1 MNEEIKS
8 NYYAIIPAV
17 VRYDNE
23 LTDKA
28 KLLYGE
34 ITCLSSKEGYC
45 FATNNYFAKLYRCT
59 TRAIQKTISKLQE
72 RGYIKIVIENNFE
85 RKIFLTDALGY
96 EKKFIGGYEKFFM
109 GGYEKNFTNNN
120 INNNSININIDDDYL
135 FYLIINSSSKISHD
149 FYKILNNLEL
159 IYTEEMLA
167 VMQTDKKQMLKNII
181 YVLYDL
187 YNSNFDFLLSKIS
200 RESLFNLYII
210 SLEHSPNDIL
220 NYYKRSIINKYTDIS
235 T

>member
-59 TRAIQKTISKLQE
+59 TRAIQNTISKLQE
-72 RGYIKIVIENNFE
+72 RGYIRVVIENNFE
-85 RKIFLTDALGY
+85 RKIYLTDALGY
-96 EKKFIGGYEKFFM
+96 EKNFVGGYEKIFM

-120 INNNSININIDDDYL
+120 INNIDDDYL
-135 FYLIINSSSKISHD
+135 FYLIINRSSKISNS
-149 FYKILNNLEL
+149 FYKILDRLEL
-159 IYTEEMLA
+159 IYTEEILA
-167 VMQTDKKQMLKNII
+167 IMQKENKQMLKNII

-187 YNSNFDFLLSKIS
+187 YNSKFDFLLPKVS
-200 RESLFNLYII
+200 RESLLNLYRI
-210 SLEHSPNDIL
+210 SEEHSPNDIL
-220 NYYKRSIINKYTDIS
+220 NYYKRSIINKYTNES

>member
-1 MNEEIKS
+1 MVNDEIKS

-59 TRAIQKTISKLQE
+59 TRSIQNTISKLQE
-72 RGYIKIVIENNFE
+72 RGYIRVVIENNFE
-85 RKIFLTDALGY
+85 RKIFITDALGY
-96 EKKFIGGYEKFFM
+96 EKNFVGGYEKIFM

-120 INNNSININIDDDYL
+120 IKSNIDDDYL
-135 FYLIINSSSKISHD
+135 FYLIINNSSKIPSG
-149 FYKILNNLEL
+149 FYKILDRLEL
-159 IYTEEMLA
+159 IYTEEILA
-167 VMQTDKKQMLKNII
+167 VMQKENKQMLKNII

-187 YNSNFDFLLSKIS
+187 YNSKFDFLLPKVS
-200 RESLFNLYII
+200 RESLLNLYIL
-210 SLEHSPNDIL
+210 SQEHSPNDIL
-220 NYYKRSIINKYTDIS
+220 NYYKRSIINKYTNES

>member
-34 ITCLSSKEGYC
+34 ITCLSNKEGYC
-45 FATNNYFAKLYRCT
+45 FATNNYFANLYHCT
-59 TRAIQKTISKLQE
+59 PRAIQNTISKLQE
-72 RGYIKIVIENNFE
+72 RGYIRVVIENNFE
-85 RKIFLTDALGY
+85 RKIYLTDAL
-96 EKKFIGGYEKFFM
+96 
-109 GGYEKNFTNNN
+109 GYEKNFTNNN
-120 INNNSININIDDDYL
+120 IKVNIDDDYL
-135 FYLIINSSSKISHD
+135 FYLIINNSSKISYD
-149 FYKILNNLEL
+149 FYKLLNRLEL
-159 IYTEEMLA
+159 IYTEELLA
-167 VMQTDKKQMLKNII
+167 IMQNENKQMLKNII

-187 YNSNFDFLLSKIS
+187 YNSKFDFLLPKVS
-200 RESLFNLYII
+200 RESLLNLYLI
-210 SLEHSPNDIL
+210 SQEHSPNDIL
-220 NYYKRSIINKYTDIS
+220 NYYKRSIINKYTDKS

>member
-34 ITCLSSKEGYC
+34 ITCLSTKEGYC
-45 FATNNYFAKLYRCT
+45 FATNNYFAKLYHCT
-59 TRAIQKTISKLQE
+59 TRAIQNTISKLQE
-72 RGYIKIVIENNFE
+72 RGYIRVVVENNFE
-85 RKIFLTDALGY
+85 RKIYLTDAIGY
-96 EKKFIGGYEKFFM
+96 EKNFVGGYEKFFV
-109 GGYEKNFTNNN
+109 GGYEKKFTNNN
-120 INNNSININIDDDYL
+120 IKSNIDDDYL
-135 FYLIINSSSKISHD
+135 FYLIINNSSKISSD
-149 FYKILNNLEL
+149 FYKILNRLEL
-159 IYTEEMLA
+159 IYTEEILA
-167 VMQTDKKQMLKNII
+167 IMQKDNKQMLKNII

-187 YNSNFDFLLSKIS
+187 YNSKFNFLLTKVS
-200 RESLFNLYII
+200 RESLLNLYII
-210 SLEHSPNDIL
+210 SQEHSPEDIL
-220 NYYKRSIINKYTDIS
+220 NYYKRSIINKYTNES

>member
-34 ITCLSSKEGYC
+34 ITCLSNKEGYC
-45 FATNNYFAKLYRCT
+45 FATNNYFAKLYSCT

-72 RGYIKIVIENNFE
+72 RGYIRIVIENNFE
-85 RKIFLTDALGY
+85 RKIFLTDSLGY
-96 EKKFIGGYEKFFM
+96 EKKFVGGYENKFI

-120 INNNSININIDDDYL
+120 IKNNSINVNIDDDYL
-135 FYLIINSSSKISHD
+135 FYLIINDSKKIPND
-149 FYKILNNLEL
+149 FYKVLNRLEL
-159 IYTEEMLA
+159 IYTEEMLT
-167 VMQTDKKQMLKNII
+167 VMQNDNKQMLKNII
-181 YVLYDL
+181 FVLYDL
-187 YNSNFDFLLSKIS
+187 YNSKFDFLLSKVS
-200 RESLFNLYII
+200 RESLLNLYII
-210 SLEHSPNDIL
+210 SQEHSPVDIL
-220 NYYKRSIINKYTDIS
+220 NYYKRSIINKYTNQS
-235 T
+235 A

>member
-34 ITCLSSKEGYC
+34 ITCLCSKEGYC

-59 TRAIQKTISKLQE
+59 TRAIQNTISKLQE
-72 RGYIKIVIENNFE
+72 RGYIRVVIENNFE
-85 RKIFLTDALGY
+85 RKIYLTDALGY
-96 EKKFIGGYEKFFM
+96 EKNFVGGYEKIFM

-120 INNNSININIDDDYL
+120 INNNIDDDYL
-135 FYLIINSSSKISHD
+135 FYLIINRSSKISNG
-149 FYKILNNLEL
+149 FYKILDRLEL
-159 IYTEEMLA
+159 IYTEEILEI
-167 VMQTDKKQMLKNII
+167 MQKENKQMLKNII

-187 YNSNFDFLLSKIS
+187 YNSKFDFLLLKVS
-200 RESLFNLYII
+200 RESLLNLYIL
-210 SLEHSPNDIL
+210 SQEHSPNDIL
-220 NYYKRSIINKYTDIS
+220 NYYKRSIINKYTNES

>member
-34 ITCLSSKEGYC
+34 ITCLCSKEGYC

-59 TRAIQKTISKLQE
+59 TRAIQNTISKLQE
-72 RGYIKIVIENNFE
+72 RGYIRVVIENNFE

-96 EKKFIGGYEKFFM
+96 EKNFVGGYEKIFM

-120 INNNSININIDDDYL
+120 INNNIDDDYL
-135 FYLIINSSSKISHD
+135 FYLIINKSSKISNG
-149 FYKILNNLEL
+149 FYKILDRLEL
-159 IYTEEMLA
+159 IYTEEILA
-167 VMQTDKKQMLKNII
+167 IMQKENKQMLKNII

-187 YNSNFDFLLSKIS
+187 YNSKFDFLLPKVS
-200 RESLFNLYII
+200 RESLLNLYRI
-210 SLEHSPNDIL
+210 SEEHSPNDIL
-220 NYYKRSIINKYTDIS
+220 NYYKRSIINKYTNES

>member
-34 ITCLSSKEGYC
+34 ITCLSNKEGYC
-45 FATNNYFAKLYRCT
+45 FATNNYFANLYHCT
-59 TRAIQKTISKLQE
+59 PRAIQNTISKLQE
-72 RGYIKIVIENNFE
+72 RGYIRVVIENNFD
-85 RKIFLTDALGY
+85 RKIYLTDALGY
-96 EKKFIGGYEKFFM
+96 EKNFVGGYEKIFM

-120 INNNSININIDDDYL
+120 INNNIDDDYL
-135 FYLIINSSSKISHD
+135 FYLIINNSSKISCD
-149 FYKILNNLEL
+149 FYKLLNRLEL
-159 IYTEEMLA
+159 IYTEELLA
-167 VMQTDKKQMLKNII
+167 IMKNENKQMLKNII

-187 YNSNFDFLLSKIS
+187 YNSKFDFLLPKVS
-200 RESLFNLYII
+200 RESLLNLYLI
-210 SLEHSPNDIL
+210 SQEHSPNDIL
-220 NYYKRSIINKYTDIS
+220 NYYKRSIINKYTDKS

>member
-34 ITCLSSKEGYC
+34 ITCLCSKEGYC

-59 TRAIQKTISKLQE
+59 TRAIQNTISKLQE
-72 RGYIKIVIENNFE
+72 RGYIRVVIENNFE

-96 EKKFIGGYEKFFM
+96 EKNFVGGYEKIFM

-120 INNNSININIDDDYL
+120 INNNIDDDYL
-135 FYLIINSSSKISHD
+135 FYLIINKSSKISNR
-149 FYKILNNLEL
+149 FYKILDRLEL
-159 IYTEEMLA
+159 IYTEEILA
-167 VMQTDKKQMLKNII
+167 IMQKENKQMLKNII

-187 YNSNFDFLLSKIS
+187 YNSKFDFLLPKVS
-200 RESLFNLYII
+200 RESLLNLYRI
-210 SLEHSPNDIL
+210 SEEHSPNDIL
-220 NYYKRSIINKYTDIS
+220 NYYKRSIINKYTNES

>member
-1 MNEEIKS
+1 VNEEIKS

-34 ITCLSSKEGYC
+34 ITCLCSKEGYC

-59 TRAIQKTISKLQE
+59 TRAIQNTISKLQE
-72 RGYIKIVIENNFE
+72 RGYIRVVIENNFE
-85 RKIFLTDALGY
+85 RKIYLTDALGY
-96 EKKFIGGYEKFFM
+96 EKNFVGGYEKIFM

-120 INNNSININIDDDYL
+120 INNNIDDDYL
-135 FYLIINSSSKISHD
+135 FYLIINKSSKISNG
-149 FYKILNNLEL
+149 FYKILDRLEL
-159 IYTEEMLA
+159 IYTEEILA
-167 VMQTDKKQMLKNII
+167 IMQKENKQMLKNII

-187 YNSNFDFLLSKIS
+187 YNSKFDFLLPKVS
-200 RESLFNLYII
+200 RESLLNLYRI
-210 SLEHSPNDIL
+210 SEEHSPNDIL
-220 NYYKRSIINKYTDIS
+220 NYYKRSIINKYTNES

>member
-59 TRAIQKTISKLQE
+59 TRAIQNTISKLQE
-72 RGYIKIVIENNFE
+72 RGYIRVVIENNFE
-85 RKIFLTDALGY
+85 RKIYLTDALGY
-96 EKKFIGGYEKFFM
+96 EKNFVGGYEKIFM

-120 INNNSININIDDDYL
+120 INNNIDDDYL
-135 FYLIINSSSKISHD
+135 FYLIINRSSKISNG
-149 FYKILNNLEL
+149 FYKILDRLEL
-159 IYTEEMLA
+159 IYTEEILA
-167 VMQTDKKQMLKNII
+167 IMQKENKQMLKNII

-187 YNSNFDFLLSKIS
+187 FNSKFDFLLPKVS
-200 RESLFNLYII
+200 RESLLNLYIL
-210 SLEHSPNDIL
+210 SQEHSPNDIL
-220 NYYKRSIINKYTDIS
+220 NYYKRSIINKYTNES

>member
-59 TRAIQKTISKLQE
+59 TRAIQNTISKLQE
-72 RGYIKIVIENNFE
+72 RGYIRVVIENNFE

-96 EKKFIGGYEKFFM
+96 EKNFVGGYEKIFM

-120 INNNSININIDDDYL
+120 INNNIDDDYL
-135 FYLIINSSSKISHD
+135 FYLIINNSSKIPND
-149 FYKILNNLEL
+149 FYKILERLEF
-159 IYTEEMLA
+159 IYTEEILA
-167 VMQTDKKQMLKNII
+167 VMKKENKQMLKNII

-187 YNSNFDFLLSKIS
+187 YNSKFDFLLPKVS
-200 RESLFNLYII
+200 RESLLNLYRI
-210 SLEHSPNDIL
+210 SEEHSPNDIL
-220 NYYKRSIINKYTDIS
+220 NYYKRSIINKYTNES

>member
-8 NYYAIIPAV
+8 NYYSVIPAV

-34 ITCLSSKEGYC
+34 ITCLCSKEGYC

-59 TRAIQKTISKLQE
+59 TRAIQNTISKLQE
-72 RGYIKIVIENNFE
+72 RGYIRVVIENNFE
-85 RKIFLTDALGY
+85 RKIYLTDALGY
-96 EKKFIGGYEKFFM
+96 EKNFIGGYEKIFM

-120 INNNSININIDDDYL
+120 INNNIDDDYL
-135 FYLIINSSSKISHD
+135 FYLIINKSSKISNS
-149 FYKILNNLEL
+149 FYKILNRLEL
-159 IYTEEMLA
+159 IYTEEILA
-167 VMQTDKKQMLKNII
+167 IMQKENKQMLKNII

-187 YNSNFDFLLSKIS
+187 YNSKFNFLLPKVS
-200 RESLFNLYII
+200 RESLLNLYRI
-210 SLEHSPNDIL
+210 SEEHSPNDIL
-220 NYYKRSIINKYTDIS
+220 NYYKRSIINKYTNES

>member
-34 ITCLSSKEGYC
+34 ITCLCSKEGYC

-59 TRAIQKTISKLQE
+59 TRAIQNTISKLQE
-72 RGYIKIVIENNFE
+72 RGYIRVVIENNFE

-96 EKKFIGGYEKFFM
+96 EKNFVGGYEKIFM

-120 INNNSININIDDDYL
+120 INNNIDDDYL
-135 FYLIINSSSKISHD
+135 FYLIINKSSKISNS
-149 FYKILNNLEL
+149 FYKILDRLEL
-159 IYTEEMLA
+159 IYTEEILA
-167 VMQTDKKQMLKNII
+167 IMQKENKQMLKNII

-187 YNSNFDFLLSKIS
+187 YNSKFDFLLPKVS
-200 RESLFNLYII
+200 RESLLNLYRI
-210 SLEHSPNDIL
+210 SEEHSPNDIL
-220 NYYKRSIINKYTDIS
+220 NYYKRSIINKYTNES

>member
-1 MNEEIKS
+1 MNDEIKS

-59 TRAIQKTISKLQE
+59 TRSIQNTISKLQE
-72 RGYIKIVIENNFE
+72 RGYIRVIIENNFE
-85 RKIFLTDALGY
+85 RKIYLTDSLGY
-96 EKKFIGGYEKFFM
+96 EKNFVGGYEKIFM

-120 INNNSININIDDDYL
+120 INNNIDDDYL
-135 FYLIINSSSKISHD
+135 FYLIINKSSKISNG
-149 FYKILNNLEL
+149 FYKILDRLEL
-159 IYTEEMLA
+159 IYTEEILA
-167 VMQTDKKQMLKNII
+167 IMQKENKQMLKNII

-187 YNSNFDFLLSKIS
+187 YNSKFDFLLPKVS
-200 RESLFNLYII
+200 RESLLNLYRI
-210 SLEHSPNDIL
+210 SEEHSPNDIL
-220 NYYKRSIINKYTDIS
+220 NYYKRSIINKYTNES

>member
-34 ITCLSSKEGYC
+34 ITCLCSKEGYC

-59 TRAIQKTISKLQE
+59 TRAIQNTISKLQE
-72 RGYIKIVIENNFE
+72 RGYIRVVIENNFE

-96 EKKFIGGYEKFFM
+96 EKNFVGGYEKIFM

-120 INNNSININIDDDYL
+120 INNNIDDDYL
-135 FYLIINSSSKISHD
+135 FYLIINKSSKISNG
-149 FYKILNNLEL
+149 FYKILERLEL
-159 IYTEEMLA
+159 IYTEEILA
-167 VMQTDKKQMLKNII
+167 IMQKENKQMLKNII

-187 YNSNFDFLLSKIS
+187 YNSKFDFLLPKVS
-200 RESLFNLYII
+200 RESLLNLYRI
-210 SLEHSPNDIL
+210 SEEHSPNDIL
-220 NYYKRSIINKYTDIS
+220 NYYKRSIINKYTNES

>member
-34 ITCLSSKEGYC
+34 ITCLCSKEGYC

-59 TRAIQKTISKLQE
+59 TRAIQNTISKLQE
-72 RGYIKIVIENNFE
+72 RGYIRVVIENNFE
-85 RKIFLTDALGY
+85 RKIYLTDALGY
-96 EKKFIGGYEKFFM
+96 EKNFVGGYEKIFM

-120 INNNSININIDDDYL
+120 INNNIDDDYL
-135 FYLIINSSSKISHD
+135 FYLIINKSSKISNG
-149 FYKILNNLEL
+149 FYKILDRLEL
-159 IYTEEMLA
+159 IYTEEILA
-167 VMQTDKKQMLKNII
+167 IMQKENKQMLKNII

-187 YNSNFDFLLSKIS
+187 YNSKFDFLLPKVS
-200 RESLFNLYII
+200 REFLLNLYRI
-210 SLEHSPNDIL
+210 SEEHSPNDIL
-220 NYYKRSIINKYTDIS
+220 NYYKRSIINKYTNES

>member
-59 TRAIQKTISKLQE
+59 TRAIQNTISKLQE
-72 RGYIKIVIENNFE
+72 RGYIRVVIENNFE
-85 RKIFLTDALGY
+85 RKIYLTDALGY
-96 EKKFIGGYEKFFM
+96 EKNFVGGYEKIFM

-120 INNNSININIDDDYL
+120 INNNIDDDYL
-135 FYLIINSSSKISHD
+135 FYLIINRSSKISNG
-149 FYKILNNLEL
+149 FYKILDRLEF
-159 IYTEEMLA
+159 IYTEEILA
-167 VMQTDKKQMLKNII
+167 IMQKLK
-181 YVLYDL
+181 LGRL
-187 YNSNFDFLLSKIS
+187 
-200 RESLFNLYII
+200 
-210 SLEHSPNDIL
+210 
-220 NYYKRSIINKYTDIS
+220 
-235 T
+235 

>member
-34 ITCLSSKEGYC
+34 ITCLSNKEGFC

-59 TRAIQKTISKLQE
+59 TRAIQNTISKLQE
-72 RGYIKIVIENNFE
+72 RGYIRVVIENNFE
-85 RKIFLTDALGY
+85 RKIYLTDALGY
-96 EKKFIGGYEKFFM
+96 EKNFVGGYEKIFM

-120 INNNSININIDDDYL
+120 INNNIDDDYL
-135 FYLIINSSSKISHD
+135 FYLIINKSSKISNG
-149 FYKILNNLEL
+149 FYKILDRLEL
-159 IYTEEMLA
+159 IYTEEILA
-167 VMQTDKKQMLKNII
+167 IMQKENKQMLKNII

-187 YNSNFDFLLSKIS
+187 YNSKFDFLLPKVS
-200 RESLFNLYII
+200 RESLLNLYRI
-210 SLEHSPNDIL
+210 SEEHSPNDIL
-220 NYYKRSIINKYTDIS
+220 NYYKRSIINKYTNES